1 MVFTDTPGTAFD
13 KISWD
18 LSRLPK
24 ADIHIY
30 SQYKIYL
37 PRNISWQCY
46 PIATSAEIA
55 EALVEKFINL
65 YTAPK
70 AWITDQGPNFVNK
83 VMRHIAHKYKI
94 STYKNIA
101 YRSQSNKSIKHSH
114 HVLIEYLKQWSQN
127 HDWDKYVTCDKGVQ
141 H

>member
-1 MVFTDTPGTAFD
+1 MVLTDTPGIAFD
-13 KISWD
+13 KIRSWD

-30 SQYKIYL
+30 SQYKIYS
-37 PRNISWQCY
+37 RNTSWRCY
-46 PIATSAEIA
+46 PVATSAEIA

-94 STYKNIA
+94 STYKNIFDVLI
-101 YRSQSNKSIKHSH
+101 SIKQ
-114 HVLIEYLKQWSQN
+114 I
-127 HDWDKYVTCDKGVQ
+127 DKALQSCTNRIPKTMVTKPRLR
-141 H
+141 